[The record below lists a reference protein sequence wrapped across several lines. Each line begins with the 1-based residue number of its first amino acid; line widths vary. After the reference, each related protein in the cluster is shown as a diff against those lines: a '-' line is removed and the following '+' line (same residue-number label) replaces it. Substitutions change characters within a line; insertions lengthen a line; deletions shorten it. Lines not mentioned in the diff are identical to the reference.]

1 MESTYLSLL
10 LFIIITILYYLMKPA
25 PTTSDVETAQTYAQ
39 FTQKGYIPL
48 VIYFLLV
55 VVVQFAINS
64 SVIVNKCGGSV
75 SQNIGA
81 AAVMTFIPWVLIF
94 GSLTLVLIALP
105 GFKSAFSNVIGYFV
119 VAGEANNILTTLL
132 VNQETK
138 GAIDGQTEMT
148 PEKKQ
153 ALTSAAEAIIKLCGN
168 MSVMINQIV
177 PSNFNEYWTL
187 LGPLMKEQYQN
198 QGNEETVKLKTDLL
212 NLVVRRDNI
221 GEALWYVYTAVL
233 LISVIQ
239 YNLTTR
245 GCVKD
250 PSAMEASHQAFLK
263 EEELQNQQQD
273 SLTSTVYYQTQ

>member
-1 MESTYLSLL
+1 
-10 LFIIITILYYLMKPA
+10 
-25 PTTSDVETAQTYAQ
+25 
-39 FTQKGYIPL
+39 
-48 VIYFLLV
+48 
-55 VVVQFAINS
+55 
-64 SVIVNKCGGSV
+64 VNKCGGSV
-75 SQNIGA
+75 SQNVGA

-94 GSLTLVLIALP
+94 GSLMLVLIAFP

-119 VAGEANNILTTLL
+119 VAGEANNVLTTLL

-138 GAIDGQTEMT
+138 SAIDGETNTT

-153 ALTSAAEAIIKLCGN
+153 ELSKAAEAILKLCGN
-168 MSVMINQIV
+168 MSVLINQIV
-177 PSNFNEYWTL
+177 PSNFEEYWSL
-187 LGPLMKEQYQN
+187 LKPLMKPEYQTSGEQST
-198 QGNEETVKLKTDLL
+198 ELKTKLL

-250 PSAMEASHQAFLK
+250 PGAMEASHQAFLK
-263 EEELQNQQQD
+263 EEEIQNQQQAK
-273 SLTSTVYYQTQ
+273 LQNTIYYQTQ

>member
-10 LFIIITILYYLMKPA
+10 LFSILTIVYYIFKPS
-25 PTTSDVETAQTYAQ
+25 PQINDVSTDQSYAN
-39 FTQKGYIPL
+39 FTKTGYIPTI
-48 VIYFLLV
+48 IYFLLV
-55 VVVQFAINS
+55 VVVQFAVNS
-64 SVIVNKCGGSV
+64 GVIVNKCGGSV
-75 SQNIGA
+75 SQNVGA

-94 GSLTLVLIALP
+94 GSLMLVLIAFP

-119 VAGEANNILTTLL
+119 VAGEANNVLTTLL

-138 GAIDGQTEMT
+138 SAIDGETNTT

-153 ALTSAAEAIIKLCGN
+153 ELSKAAEAILKLCGN
-168 MSVMINQIV
+168 MSVLINQIV
-177 PSNFNEYWTL
+177 PSNFEEYWSL
-187 LGPLMKEQYQN
+187 LKPLMKPEYQTSAEQSI
-198 QGNEETVKLKTDLL
+198 ELKTQLL

-263 EEELQNQQQD
+263 EEEIQNQQQAK
-273 SLTSTVYYQTQ
+273 LQNTIYYQTQ

>member
-10 LFIIITILYYLMKPA
+10 LFSILTIVYYIFKPS
-25 PTTSDVETAQTYAQ
+25 PQINDVSTDQSYAN
-39 FTQKGYIPL
+39 FTKTGYIPMI
-48 VIYFLLV
+48 IYFFLV
-55 VVVQFAINS
+55 VVVQFAVNS
-64 SVIVNKCGGSV
+64 GVIVNKCGGSV
-75 SQNIGA
+75 SQNVGA

-94 GSLTLVLIALP
+94 GSLMLVLIAFP

-119 VAGEANNILTTLL
+119 VAGEANNVLTTLL

-138 GAIDGQTEMT
+138 SAIDGETNTT

-153 ALTSAAEAIIKLCGN
+153 ELSKAAEAILKLCGN
-168 MSVMINQIV
+168 MSVLINQIV
-177 PSNFNEYWTL
+177 PSNFEEYWSL
-187 LGPLMKEQYQN
+187 LKPLMKPEYQTSDEQST
-198 QGNEETVKLKTDLL
+198 ELKTKLL

-263 EEELQNQQQD
+263 EEEIQNQQQAK
-273 SLTSTVYYQTQ
+273 LQNTIYYQTQ

>member
-1 MESTYLSLL
+1 
-10 LFIIITILYYLMKPA
+10 MKPA

>member
-10 LFIIITILYYLMKPA
+10 LFSILTIVYYIFKPS
-25 PTTSDVETAQTYAQ
+25 PQINDVSTDQSYAN
-39 FTQKGYIPL
+39 FTKNGYIPMI
-48 VIYFLLV
+48 IYFLLV
-55 VVVQFAINS
+55 VVVQFAVNS
-64 SVIVNKCGGSV
+64 GVIVNKCGGSV
-75 SQNIGA
+75 AQNVGA
-81 AAVMTFIPWVLIF
+81 AAAMTFIPWVLIF
-94 GSLTLVLIALP
+94 GSLMLVLIAFP

-119 VAGEANNILTTLL
+119 VAGEANNVLTTLL

-138 GAIDGQTEMT
+138 NAIDGETDTT

-153 ALTSAAEAIIKLCGN
+153 ELSRAAEAILKLCGN
-168 MSVMINQIV
+168 MSVLINQIV
-177 PSNFNEYWTL
+177 PSNFEEYWSL
-187 LGPLMKEQYQN
+187 LKPLMKPEYQTSAEQSM
-198 QGNEETVKLKTDLL
+198 ELKTQLL

-263 EEELQNQQQD
+263 EEEIQNQQQAK
-273 SLTSTVYYQTQ
+273 LQNTIYYQTQ

>member
-1 MESTYLSLL
+1 
-10 LFIIITILYYLMKPA
+10 
-25 PTTSDVETAQTYAQ
+25 
-39 FTQKGYIPL
+39 
-48 VIYFLLV
+48 
-55 VVVQFAINS
+55 
-64 SVIVNKCGGSV
+64 VNKCGGSV
-75 SQNIGA
+75 SQNVGA

-94 GSLTLVLIALP
+94 GSLMLVLIAFP

-119 VAGEANNILTTLL
+119 VAGEANNVLTTLL

-138 GAIDGQTEMT
+138 SAIDGETNTT

-153 ALTSAAEAIIKLCGN
+153 ELSKAAEAILKLCGN
-168 MSVMINQIV
+168 MSVLINQIV
-177 PSNFNEYWTL
+177 PSNFEEYWSL
-187 LGPLMKEQYQN
+187 LKPLMKPEYQTSGEQST
-198 QGNEETVKLKTDLL
+198 ELKTKLL

-263 EEELQNQQQD
+263 EEEIQNQQQAK
-273 SLTSTVYYQTQ
+273 LQNTIYYQTQ

>member
-10 LFIIITILYYLMKPA
+10 LFSILTIVYYIFKPS
-25 PTTSDVETAQTYAQ
+25 PQINDVSTDQSYAN
-39 FTQKGYIPL
+39 FTKNGYIPMI
-48 VIYFLLV
+48 IYFLLV
-55 VVVQFAINS
+55 VVVQFALNS
-64 SVIVNKCGGSV
+64 GVIVNKCGGSV
-75 SQNIGA
+75 SQNVGA

-94 GSLTLVLIALP
+94 GSLMLVLIAFP

-119 VAGEANNILTTLL
+119 VAGEANNVLTTLL

-138 GAIDGQTEMT
+138 IAIDGETNTT

-153 ALTSAAEAIIKLCGN
+153 ELSKAAEAILKLCGN
-168 MSVMINQIV
+168 MSVLINQIV
-177 PSNFNEYWTL
+177 PSNFEEYWSL
-187 LGPLMKEQYQN
+187 LKPLMKPEYQTSDEQST
-198 QGNEETVKLKTDLL
+198 ELKTKLL

-263 EEELQNQQQD
+263 EEEIQNQQQAK
-273 SLTSTVYYQTQ
+273 LQNTIYYQTQ

>member
-10 LFIIITILYYLMKPA
+10 LFSILTIVYYIFKPS
-25 PTTSDVETAQTYAQ
+25 PQINDVSTDQSYAN
-39 FTQKGYIPL
+39 FTKNGYIPMI
-48 VIYFLLV
+48 IYFLLV
-55 VVVQFAINS
+55 VVVQFAVNS
-64 SVIVNKCGGSV
+64 GVIVNKCGGSV
-75 SQNIGA
+75 AQNVGA

-94 GSLTLVLIALP
+94 GSLMLVLIAFP

-119 VAGEANNILTTLL
+119 VAGEANNVLTTLL

-138 GAIDGQTEMT
+138 SAIDGETDTT

-153 ALTSAAEAIIKLCGN
+153 ELSRAAEAILKLCGN
-168 MSVMINQIV
+168 MSVLINQIV
-177 PSNFNEYWTL
+177 PSNFEEYWSL
-187 LGPLMKEQYQN
+187 LKPLMKPEYQTSAEQSI
-198 QGNEETVKLKTDLL
+198 ELKTQLL

-263 EEELQNQQQD
+263 EEEIQNQQQAK
-273 SLTSTVYYQTQ
+273 LQNTIYYQTQ

>member
-1 MESTYLSLL
+1 
-10 LFIIITILYYLMKPA
+10 
-25 PTTSDVETAQTYAQ
+25 
-39 FTQKGYIPL
+39 
-48 VIYFLLV
+48 
-55 VVVQFAINS
+55 
-64 SVIVNKCGGSV
+64 VNKCGGSV
-75 SQNIGA
+75 SQNVGA

-94 GSLTLVLIALP
+94 GSLMLVLIAFP

-119 VAGEANNILTTLL
+119 VAGEANNVLTTLL

-138 GAIDGQTEMT
+138 SAIDGETDTT

-153 ALTSAAEAIIKLCGN
+153 ELSRAAEAILKLCGN
-168 MSVMINQIV
+168 MSVLINQIV
-177 PSNFNEYWTL
+177 PSNFEEYWSL
-187 LGPLMKEQYQN
+187 LKPLMKSEYQTSGEQSM
-198 QGNEETVKLKTDLL
+198 ELKTKLL

-263 EEELQNQQQD
+263 EEEIQNQQQAK
-273 SLTSTVYYQTQ
+273 LQNTVYYQTQ

>member
-10 LFIIITILYYLMKPA
+10 LFSILTIVYYIFKPS
-25 PTTSDVETAQTYAQ
+25 PQINDVSTDQSYAN
-39 FTQKGYIPL
+39 FTKNGYIPMI
-48 VIYFLLV
+48 IYFLLV
-55 VVVQFAINS
+55 VVVQFAVNS
-64 SVIVNKCGGSV
+64 GVIVNKCGGSV
-75 SQNIGA
+75 AQNVGA

-94 GSLTLVLIALP
+94 GSLMLVLIAFP

-119 VAGEANNILTTLL
+119 VAGEANNVLTTLL

-138 GAIDGQTEMT
+138 SAIDGETDTT

-153 ALTSAAEAIIKLCGN
+153 ELSRAAEAILKLCGN
-168 MSVMINQIV
+168 MSVLINQIV
-177 PSNFNEYWTL
+177 PSNFEEYWSL
-187 LGPLMKEQYQN
+187 LKPLMKPEYQTSAEQSM
-198 QGNEETVKLKTDLL
+198 ELKTQLL

-263 EEELQNQQQD
+263 EEEIQNQQQAK
-273 SLTSTVYYQTQ
+273 LQNTIYYQTQ